1 MTVDYLLLTD
11 QQKDQISLRKLLDLE
26 SEHNALELNIRLAV
40 ASGIENES
48 VENARNQQLILER
61 QISILTSWIQPPPAE
76 GAEDVELV
84 DEPVANGRKPALAR

>member
-61 QISILTSWIQPPPAE
+61 QISILTSWVQPPPAE
-76 GAEDVELV
+76 EAEDVELV

>member
-1 MTVDYLLLTD
+1 MDYLLLTD

-40 ASGIENES
+40 AAGIENDS

-61 QISILTSWIQPPPAE
+61 QISILTAWISPAPQDDADDE
-76 GAEDVELV
+76 TELV
-84 DEPVANGRKPALAR
+84 DEPVANGRKPVLAR

>member
-61 QISILTSWIQPPPAE
+61 QISILTSWIQPAPAE
-76 GAEDVELV
+76 EAEDVELV
-84 DEPVANGRKPALAR
+84 DEPVANGRKPVLAR

>member
-11 QQKDQISLRKLLDLE
+11 QQRDQISLRKLLDLE

-40 ASGIENES
+40 AAGIENES

-76 GAEDVELV
+76 EAEDVELV